1 MVNRW
6 LDKSATDVLLQR
18 EPLLGLRE
26 VAMQDTAE
34 TLRAR
39 INALQLPPRQP

>member
-1 MVNRW
+1 VNRW
-6 LDKSATDVLLQR
+6 LSKSTTDVLLQS
-18 EPLLGLRE
+18 EPLFGLRE

-39 INALQLPPRQP
+39 IDALQLPPRQP